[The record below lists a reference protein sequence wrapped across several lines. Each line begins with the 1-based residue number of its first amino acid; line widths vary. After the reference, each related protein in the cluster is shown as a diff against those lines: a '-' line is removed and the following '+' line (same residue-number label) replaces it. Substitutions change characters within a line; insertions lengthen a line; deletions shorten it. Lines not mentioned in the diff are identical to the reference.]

1 MICINK
7 RCGKEIPN
15 ESKFCMY
22 CGKNQKEKVRTKRAN
37 GEGSIYQMPDKRWKA
52 EIVLGYEIDGY
63 SGKLRKVRRTKIA
76 DTKSEL
82 VELMPDWRK
91 QCIQEYKALI
101 KALEPTPQPE
111 LEQSENTAPTLSDC
125 WKIYCD
131 SRAYDGLSKSQKQKL
146 GYAWNKSEALHDKP
160 ITEITL
166 DDMQEIVDTKAPTY
180 YPAKDIRTVLSHCMN
195 VAIKRDL
202 INFNRTEYLELPSL
216 KASERQPFTNDDIET
231 FWNAWEKD
239 GGFVGYILVMIYA
252 GLRPGEL
259 RGLQIENINL
269 KEQYMTGGIKT
280 DAGRNRTIP
289 IADRIVPVL
298 AKLISERTAGKLVT
312 MSEDRFYASYWD
324 TIERLQVT
332 RLQPYSCRHT
342 YFTRL
347 AEADVQPGV
356 ITAAGGHESYSTT
369 MTYTHVRLEKL
380 LDAVNKID
388 PKNGKSQSN

>member
-1 MICINK
+1 
-7 RCGKEIPN
+7 
-15 ESKFCMY
+15 
-22 CGKNQKEKVRTKRAN
+22 
-37 GEGSIYQMPDKRWKA
+37 
-52 EIVLGYEIDGY
+52 
-63 SGKLRKVRRTKIA
+63 
-76 DTKSEL
+76 
-82 VELMPDWRK
+82 
-91 QCIQEYKALI
+91 
-101 KALEPTPQPE
+101 
-111 LEQSENTAPTLSDC
+111 
-125 WKIYCD
+125 
-131 SRAYDGLSKSQKQKL
+131 
-146 GYAWNKSEALHDKP
+146 
-160 ITEITL
+160 
-166 DDMQEIVDTKAPTY
+166 
-180 YPAKDIRTVLSHCMN
+180 
-195 VAIKRDL
+195 
-202 INFNRTEYLELPSL
+202 
-216 KASERQPFTNDDIET
+216 
-231 FWNAWEKD
+231 
-239 GGFVGYILVMIYA
+239 MIYA

-298 AKLISERTAGKLVT
+298 AKLISERTSGKLVT

-369 MTYTHVRLEKL
+369 MNYTHVRLEKL